1 MTKVI
6 SVANHKGG
14 VGKTTITM
22 NLAGALSEINKSV
35 LLIDLDAQAN
45 LSSIFN
51 TNGHTKTVTDLLFD
65 SIIPAE
71 AIART
76 NFDYVSIIPA
86 STNLKD
92 LDARLS
98 GEDDSQFFLDEE
110 IESLK
115 QPYDFVLID
124 CPPSLG
130 KATRMALVAS
140 DYVIVPIECQD
151 WAIKGSREMLT
162 FIQKVKRRAN
172 PKLKLLGVI
181 INRLSIKRKIET
193 IYAQILRETFGEQLF
208 KTEFRDHVPYVE
220 SVTKKTPITLYQP
233 LSEQAKEFRT
243 FAQEV
248 IDRA

>member
-1 MTKVI
+1 VI
-6 SVANHKGG
+6 SIANHKGG

-22 NLAGALSEINKSV
+22 NLAGALAEMDKRV

-51 TNGHTKTVTDLLFD
+51 TNGHVKTITDLLFD
-65 SIIPAE
+65 STSPKD
-71 AIART
+71 AITRT
-76 NFDYVSIIPA
+76 PFDSISIIPA
-86 STNLKD
+86 SSNLKD

-110 IESLK
+110 IDDIKKE
-115 QPYDFVLID
+115 YDFILID

-140 DYVIVPIECQD
+140 DYVLVPIECQD
-151 WAIKGSREMLT
+151 WAIKGSREMLS
-162 FIQKVKRRAN
+162 FIQKVKKRAN
-172 PKLKLLGVI
+172 PKLKLLGVV
-181 INRLSIKRKIET
+181 INRLSAKRKIEA

-220 SVTKKTPITLYQP
+220 AVTKKMPITKYQP
-233 LSEQAKEFRT
+233 LSEQAGAFRAFT
-243 FAQEV
+243 KEV
-248 IDRA
+248 IDRV

>member
-6 SVANHKGG
+6 SIANHKGG

-22 NLAGALSEINKSV
+22 NLAGALAEINKKV

-51 TNGHTKTVTDLLFD
+51 TNGHTKTVTDLLFVSISPNETITRTSFD
-65 SIIPAE
+65 SI
-71 AIART
+71 
-76 NFDYVSIIPA
+76 SIIPA
-86 STNLKD
+86 SPKLKD

-110 IESLK
+110 IEEIK
-115 QPYDFVLID
+115 QNYEFILID

-140 DYVIVPIECQD
+140 DYVLVPIECQD
-151 WAIKGSREMLT
+151 WAIKGSREMLS
-162 FIQKVKRRAN
+162 FIQKVKKRAN
-172 PKLKLLGVI
+172 PKLRLLGVV
-181 INRLSIKRKIET
+181 INRLSSKRKIEK

-208 KTEFRDHVPYVE
+208 QTEFRDHVPYVE
-220 SVTKKTPITLYQP
+220 SVTKKTPITNYQP
-233 LSEQAKEFRT
+233 FSDQAEAFRA
-243 FAQEV
+243 FAKEV
-248 IDRA
+248 IDRV

>member
-1 MTKVI
+1 MGNVI
-6 SVANHKGG
+6 CIANHKGG

-22 NLAGALSEINKSV
+22 NLAGALSEMNKRV

-51 TNGHTKTVTDLLFD
+51 TNDHVKTVTDLLFD
-65 SIIPAE
+65 SISPTE
-71 AIART
+71 AIVET
-76 NFDYVSIIPA
+76 NFDHISIIPA
-86 STNLKD
+86 STNLKE

-110 IESLK
+110 IEEIK
-115 QPYDFVLID
+115 QDYDFILID

-162 FIQKVKRRAN
+162 FIQKGKKRAN
-172 PKLKLLGVI
+172 LKLTLLGVV
-181 INRLSIKRKIET
+181 INRLSTKRKIET
-193 IYAQILRETFGEQLF
+193 LYAQILRETFGEQLF

-220 SVTKKTPITLYQP
+220 SVTKKTPITIYQP
-233 LSEQAKEFRT
+233 SSEQAIAFRI

-248 IDRA
+248 MDRV